1 MTVKHPFIDMTPGR
15 LQYYKA
21 ENEPFIPEN
30 IKWAVRMPER
40 YAMSDM
46 SRDYLP
52 QINSI
57 IHEHVQS
64 HFKYDITNG
73 GQIDIDQ
80 MTLGEL
86 KTIFEKMNDNVKQMQ
101 ESGELDTFLS
111 EYAANKDAFTTGE
124 VKIMNDLDSAVA
136 KIAEH
141 EAEIY
146 DSLRENDARIQQ
158 IHGAGVQ
165 GLMTGNI
172 GDVTLNNLQL
182 ADSLGETSSDN
193 AILARQLHH
202 LLGARIT
209 AMEAKLALLEYS
221 AQFENEDNDGQD
233 RIKDL
238 KVQIKI
244 YKNAFGGDMATLGGD
259 GK

>member
-1 MTVKHPFIDMTPGR
+1 
-15 LQYYKA
+15 
-21 ENEPFIPEN
+21 
-30 IKWAVRMPER
+30 
-40 YAMSDM
+40 
-46 SRDYLP
+46 
-52 QINSI
+52 
-57 IHEHVQS
+57 
-64 HFKYDITNG
+64 
-73 GQIDIDQ
+73 
-80 MTLGEL
+80 
-86 KTIFEKMNDNVKQMQ
+86 
-101 ESGELDTFLS
+101 
-111 EYAANKDAFTTGE
+111 
-124 VKIMNDLDSAVA
+124 
-136 KIAEH
+136 
-141 EAEIY
+141 
-146 DSLRENDARIQQ
+146 
-158 IHGAGVQ
+158 
-165 GLMTGNI
+165 MTGNI

-259 GK
+259 GKQIKEEVDLIVSEQLNQQGQLATKR